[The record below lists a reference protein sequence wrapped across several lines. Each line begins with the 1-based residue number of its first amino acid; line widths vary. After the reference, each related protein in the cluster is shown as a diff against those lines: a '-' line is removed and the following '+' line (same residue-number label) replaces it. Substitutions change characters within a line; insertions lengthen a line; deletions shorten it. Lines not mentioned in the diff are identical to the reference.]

1 MRLVYISG
9 PITRGNQWANGARA
23 DDAMLTLMRVGI
35 AVHNPMLT
43 MWAGAC
49 RAALDV
55 SPLSAATDS
64 HYLRPLATA
73 HAGYGG
79 LDHAAW
85 LAADKEIV
93 SRCDAVLRLPGES
106 TGADI
111 ETAHAT
117 ACGIPVFHDLGGLI
131 RHFAEATP

>member
-1 MRLVYISG
+1 MRLIYVSG
-9 PITRGNQWANGARA
+9 PITRGNQWANGAQA
-23 DDAMLTLMRVGI
+23 DDAMLALMRAGI

-49 RAALDV
+49 RAAIDQFPDIDGV
-55 SPLSAATDS
+55 DEAV
-64 HYLRPLATA
+64 LRPKATA
-73 HAGYGG
+73 HNEFGG
-79 LDHAAW
+79 LNHAAW

-111 ETAHAT
+111 ETAHAD
-117 ACGIPVFHDLGGLI
+117 AMGIPVFHDIDELI
-131 RHFAEATP
+131 RWATM